1 MTNPPEISWFSALCD
16 DDYEFLGVPDPQLKS
31 SWEHCRNIVMRAEE
45 GGFDNI
51 LLPSGYELGLDTTA
65 FAAAVA
71 TQVKRIKLLWA
82 TRMGEDWP
90 PQLARRI
97 ATLDRILGP
106 NAAGTGGR
114 LRHLAYLLEAAHV
127 ARRST
132 ALGATHLHAHFGT
145 NSATVALLAHRLGA
159 AGYSFTVHGP
169 EEFDAPRAFSFPQ
182 KMHEARFTVAVSSF
196 GRSQL
201 LRWSA
206 IADWPRIKVVH
217 CGVDTTRFDPPAP
230 MPQGGPHLVAI
241 GRLSEQKGFPLLIE
255 TMAQA
260 CARLPDLRLTLCG
273 DGDLRGLIDAEI
285 ARHGLQDRITITGW
299 ISEADIR
306 AAIGSAHALILPS
319 LAEGLPMVVMEG
331 MACGRPI
338 IATSIAGIPELVTPD
353 TGWLVP
359 AGDPT
364 TLTEAI
370 MTLAATPITTLQA
383 MGEAARLRVFARH
396 NIDVEAAKLAALF
409 MHFQGM

>member
-1 MTNPPEISWFSALCD
+1 VTVAYIVNTYPRASHSFIRREILALERQGLTVHRIAMRSDRGSLVDPQDFDEDTKTEHVLEGSKMAFLRSALGWLATHPRQSLSALWTALR
-16 DDYEFLGVPDPQLKS
+16 FGSKGK
-31 SWEHCRNIVMRAEE
+31 A
-45 GGFDNI
+45 GG
-51 LLPSGYELGLDTTA
+51 
-65 FAAAVA
+65 
-71 TQVKRIKLLWA
+71 
-82 TRMGEDWP
+82 
-90 PQLARRI
+90 
-97 ATLDRILGP
+97 
-106 NAAGTGGR
+106 AGTGGR

-127 ARRST
+127 ARRCT

-206 IADWPRIKVVH
+206 IADWPRIAVVH

-230 MPQGGPHLVAI
+230 MPEGGPHLVAI

-255 TMAQA
+255 TMAMA
-260 CARLPDLRLTLCG
+260 CTRLPDLRLTICG
-273 DGDLRGLIDAEI
+273 DGDLRGLVDSEI
-285 ARHGLQDRITITGW
+285 ARHGLTDRITITGW
-299 ISEADIR
+299 ISEAGIR
-306 AAIGSAHALILPS
+306 AAIAASHALILPS
-319 LAEGLPMVVMEG
+319 LAEGLPMVVMEA

-338 IATSIAGIPELVTPD
+338 IATAIAGIPELVTPD

-359 AGDPT
+359 AGDPAA
-364 TLTEAI
+364 LAEAI
-370 MTLAATPITTLQA
+370 QTLADTPRATLMM
-383 MGEAARLRVFARH
+383 MGSAARTRVFARH
-396 NIDVEAAKLAALF
+396 NIDTEAAKLAALF
-409 MHFQGM
+409 SRYRGA